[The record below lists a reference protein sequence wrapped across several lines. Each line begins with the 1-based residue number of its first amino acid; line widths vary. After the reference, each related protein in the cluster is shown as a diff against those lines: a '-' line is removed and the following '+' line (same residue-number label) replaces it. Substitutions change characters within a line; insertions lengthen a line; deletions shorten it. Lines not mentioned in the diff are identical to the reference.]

1 MASFAEKLKALR
13 GQNHMT
19 QAQLAAALNVAR
31 STVAGYETK
40 SREPSH
46 DKLNFMADLFHVS
59 VDYLLDDSP
68 VEITTFD
75 EPYTSQT
82 EALLLTRYRKLSL
95 QSKKELLHYLEL
107 LESWESTSHLRIQ
120 KYVYQ
125 NQDFSIRIFYF
136 PINILLLSSESDLLY
151 RPIQDT
157 DL

>member
-46 DKLNFMADLFHVS
+46 DKLNVMSDLFHVS

-75 EPYTSQT
+75 EPHTSQT

-107 LESWESTSHLRIQ
+107 LESWEATSHLKIQ

-125 NQDFSIRIFYF
+125 NRDFGIRIFYF

>member
-46 DKLNFMADLFHVS
+46 DKLNVMADLFHVS

-75 EPYTSQT
+75 EPAY
-82 EALLLTRYRKLSL
+82 K
-95 QSKKELLHYLEL
+95 
-107 LESWESTSHLRIQ
+107 I
-120 KYVYQ
+120 
-125 NQDFSIRIFYF
+125 
-136 PINILLLSSESDLLY
+136 P
-151 RPIQDT
+151 
-157 DL
+157 

>member
-46 DKLNFMADLFHVS
+46 DKLNVMADLFHVS

-68 VEITTFD
+68 VEL
-75 EPYTSQT
+75 P
-82 EALLLTRYRKLSL
+82 LLMSRT
-95 QSKKELLHYLEL
+95 
-107 LESWESTSHLRIQ
+107 LR
-120 KYVYQ
+120 
-125 NQDFSIRIFYF
+125 
-136 PINILLLSSESDLLY
+136 
-151 RPIQDT
+151 RPKRSCLQDT
-157 DL
+157 VSCHSNRKRSCYITWNS

>member
-46 DKLNFMADLFHVS
+46 DKLNVMADLFHVS
-59 VDYLLDDSP
+59 VDYSP

-75 EPYTSQT
+75 EPHTSQT

-107 LESWESTSHLRIQ
+107 LESWETTSHLKIQ
-120 KYVYQ
+120 
-125 NQDFSIRIFYF
+125 
-136 PINILLLSSESDLLY
+136 
-151 RPIQDT
+151 
-157 DL
+157 

>member
-1 MASFAEKLKALR
+1 MASVAEKLKALR

-46 DKLNFMADLFHVS
+46 DKLNVMADLFHVS

-75 EPYTSQT
+75 EPHTSQT

-107 LESWESTSHLRIQ
+107 LESWEATSHLKIQ
-120 KYVYQ
+120 
-125 NQDFSIRIFYF
+125 
-136 PINILLLSSESDLLY
+136 
-151 RPIQDT
+151 
-157 DL
+157 

>member
-46 DKLNFMADLFHVS
+46 DKLNVMADLFHVS

-75 EPYTSQT
+75 EPHTSQT

-107 LESWESTSHLRIQ
+107 LESWEATSHLKIQ
-120 KYVYQ
+120 QYVYQ
-125 NQDFSIRIFYF
+125 NRDFSIRIFYF

>member
-19 QAQLAAALNVAR
+19 QAQLAAALNVA
-31 STVAGYETK
+31 GYETK

-46 DKLNFMADLFHVS
+46 DKLNVMADLFHVS

-75 EPYTSQT
+75 EPHTSQT

-107 LESWESTSHLRIQ
+107 LESWEATSHLKIQ
-120 KYVYQ
+120 
-125 NQDFSIRIFYF
+125 
-136 PINILLLSSESDLLY
+136 
-151 RPIQDT
+151 
-157 DL
+157 

>member
-46 DKLNFMADLFHVS
+46 DKLNVMADLFHVS
-59 VDYLLDDSP
+59 VDYLLDDTP

-75 EPYTSQT
+75 EPHTSQT

-107 LESWESTSHLRIQ
+107 LESWEATSHLKIQ
-120 KYVYQ
+120 
-125 NQDFSIRIFYF
+125 
-136 PINILLLSSESDLLY
+136 
-151 RPIQDT
+151 
-157 DL
+157 